1 MPKNK
6 SMIYPMAKIGNT
18 RYGYDKTLGKIVEIT
33 AKSAVM
39 TAAGGKWFEPGVR
52 YVKGRNFVRV
62 VNIID
67 TFEETSVY
75 TVVDRD
81 KNGTTFH
88 IVNIQN
94 DNRVIGLEDFRKMA
108 LNSSLNLCIDK
119 DAGLDYSDRLDKK
132 EHDIEENTECA
143 DRNSQE
149 ALNNKLKELIYSDS
163 SFAEEV
169 QSKDNFSESTEKF
182 GVCTRDFSNDTLSE
196 FYFKI
201 LGVMEV
207 GDIIS
212 IPKEAIHA
220 IDGSI
225 LSILDSGIDSDW
237 RIELREI
244 AGIGETH
251 TNIIVA
257 CKVGSDVDKIACQVM
272 RKSKYNYP
280 DDINNIKYDYAKWR
294 QSRKFIR

>member
-6 SMIYPMAKIGNT
+6 SRLYPMAKIGET
-18 RYGYDKTLGKIVEIT
+18 RYGYDKTLDKIVEIT
-33 AKSAVM
+33 AKSIIM
-39 TAAGGKWFEPGVR
+39 PFTGGK
-52 YVKGRNFVRV
+52 
-62 VNIID
+62 
-67 TFEETSVY
+67 TFEAGIRYIRGNNYTKVLNIVDSTANSEVY
-75 TVVDRD
+75 TVVDRAKD
-81 KNGTTFH
+81 GSTFC

-94 DNRVIGLEDFRKMA
+94 VKRVIGLDEFRKMA
-108 LNSSLNLCIDK
+108 TSGKLNLYIDT

-132 EHDIEENTECA
+132 ENDIEENTECA

-163 SFAEEV
+163 SFAEEM

-251 TNIIVA
+251 DNIIVA
-257 CKVGSDVDKIACQVM
+257 CKVGSDVDKITCQVM
-272 RKSKYNYP
+272 RKSKYNSP